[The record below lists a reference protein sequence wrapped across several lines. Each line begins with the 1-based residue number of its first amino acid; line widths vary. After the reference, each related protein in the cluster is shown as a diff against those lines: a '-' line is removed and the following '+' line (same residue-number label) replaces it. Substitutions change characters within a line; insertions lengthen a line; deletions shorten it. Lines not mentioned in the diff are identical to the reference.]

1 MIAAC
6 RERLPGGVFAEGDI
20 RDLSRYE
27 ASWFD
32 AVVAAYN
39 TLDELDPAGR
49 EQTLAEAARVSR
61 PGGLF
66 YMSAHNRHFL
76 PRVHGPARFTFRT
89 PRDLA
94 ANLVAMPLRIRNHMR
109 LRRLQRVESD
119 YALVNDN
126 AHNYAL
132 LHYYVTPQAQVRQ
145 LEAHGFEPLEV
156 LDLECRTLGPEERAE
171 GHVFVHYVARR
182 RG

>member
-1 MIAAC
+1 
-6 RERLPGGVFAEGDI
+6 
-20 RDLSRYE
+20 
-27 ASWFD
+27 
-32 AVVAAYN
+32 
-39 TLDELDPAGR
+39 
-49 EQTLAEAARVSR
+49 VSR

-66 YMSAHNRHFL
+66 YMSAHNRHYL
-76 PRVHGPARFTFRT
+76 PRMHGPARFTFRM
-89 PRDLA
+89 PRTS
-94 ANLVAMPLRIRNHMR
+94 PRTWSRCRLRIRTHLR

-132 LHYYVTPQAQVRQ
+132 QHHYVTPQAQVRQ
-145 LEAHGFEPLEV
+145 IEAHGFETLEV
-156 LDLECRTLGPEERAE
+156 LDLDCRTLGPEERAE